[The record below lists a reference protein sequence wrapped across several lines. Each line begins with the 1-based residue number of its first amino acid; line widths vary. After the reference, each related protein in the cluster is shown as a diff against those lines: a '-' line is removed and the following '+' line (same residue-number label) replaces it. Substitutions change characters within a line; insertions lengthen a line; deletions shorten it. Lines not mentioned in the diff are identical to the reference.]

1 LTAPVTNTGDR
12 KGSEVVQCY
21 VASRAPRLARP
32 PKELKAFAKVTLD
45 PGAAATVTL
54 VLDARAFA
62 YWDPGDPHFAAAS
75 ANASSAVPAGT
86 GAPHRTQP
94 GWYADP
100 GEYDV
105 WIGRTSAD
113 LGHVVT
119 ITLDGE
125 RAS

>member
-1 LTAPVTNTGDR
+1 MWPGVLRPRDV
-12 KGSEVVQCY
+12 
-21 VASRAPRLARP
+21 PRLARP
-32 PKELKAFAKVTLD
+32 PKELKAFAKVTLE

-62 YWDPGDPHFAAAS
+62 YWDPGDPHFAAAKAS
-75 ANASSAVPAGT
+75 ASSAVPAGG

-105 WIGRTSAD
+105 WIGRSSAD
-113 LGHVVT
+113 LAHGVT
-119 ITLDGE
+119 IRLDDELDPAHRG
-125 RAS
+125 A